1 MPQIQLHILQYTHA
15 YTHTYNHT
23 GINRQHQTNT
33 NTHVHTLGQRAV
45 NCFAL
50 KLKCLR
56 LLCPIIGKPP
66 QREIVTLR
74 GGAEGGSEFGHA
86 EQLVK
91 RLTDSLTAL
100 SVRGRLNL
108 HSWTWLVS
116 FSYPVRVAAA
126 REGYN
131 VYIVGASGM
140 AS

>member
-1 MPQIQLHILQYTHA
+1 MSSAFVP
-15 YTHTYNHT
+15 NHW
-23 GINRQHQTNT
+23 Q
-33 NTHVHTLGQRAV
+33 A
-45 NCFAL
+45 
-50 KLKCLR
+50 
-56 LLCPIIGKPP
+56 P

-74 GGAEGGSEFGHA
+74 GGAEGGSEFGYA

-131 VYIVGASGM
+131 VYCRCEWDGFKLDTYLYWLKLS
-140 AS
+140 